1 MNQYFREDPI
11 VAVSTSTQSQ
21 SAIGIIRI
29 TGFTS
34 LDFLKPLC
42 GLSRVKP
49 RYAHYITLK
58 DNLETLDDGLL
69 LYFPAPHSFTGE
81 NVIEFHVHGNPFNL
95 ERIVSL
101 LIKDFGFLKAF
112 PGEFTYRALRNKKM
126 NLTQVE
132 GLDLL
137 LNATSSFGLSQAT
150 KIMNNE
156 LFDEY
161 ESLRKIYIS
170 LRSAIELSIDFSED
184 VGEDEV
190 QELIKKHTIAFSKAI
205 DILYKRTEG
214 DLNNLLTPKIGLFGQ
229 TNAGKSTLF
238 NFLVGQD
245 RAIVSDIHGTTR
257 DFVSEYI
264 YINSQA
270 YQLIDTAGLRESND
284 VIEKEGIERGRKL
297 IAHSLLKFH
306 LIDATTWDG
315 TLNEV
320 EPSAYI
326 FTHVDLLKEADIA
339 SLQRRIC
346 KLTKPVF
353 ISGPMGAPSRLG
365 PIEPVS
371 EKVGPMG
378 ASNIPT
384 SGPIEPDNKDFNIGP
399 IGPQCNYQFGPM
411 GPVLFFNGPMGAE
424 FIEDIGPM
432 GANEGS
438 SSGPIEPV
446 YSLNQMISDTYSLL
460 SRNNPIPLSR
470 HRDVILD
477 IYDKFSGFKQN
488 IFNNVDLGIISHEIN
503 LLSVPIDELLGVTSP
518 DDVLDNI
525 FSNFCIGK

>member
-11 VAVSTSTQSQ
+11 VAVSTSTQSK

-29 TGFTS
+29 SGFTS

-49 RYAHYITLK
+49 RFAHYIALK
-58 DNLETLDDGLL
+58 NESETLDDGLL

-81 NVIEFHVHGNPFNL
+81 NVIEFHVHGNPFNM
-95 ERIVSL
+95 ERIVDL
-101 LIKDFGFLKAF
+101 LINEYGFLKAY

-161 ESLRKIYIS
+161 ESLRQIYIS

-190 QELIKKHTIAFSKAI
+190 VELIHRHTNAFAVAI
-205 DILYKRTEG
+205 EKLYKRTEG
-214 DLNNLLTPKIGLFGQ
+214 DLNNLLTPKIGLYGQ

-270 YQLIDTAGLRESND
+270 YQLIDTAGLRESDD
-284 VIEKEGIERGRKL
+284 VIEREGIKRGKKL
-297 IAHSLLKFH
+297 ISNSLLKFH
-306 LIDATTWDG
+306 LIDASTWDG
-315 TLNEV
+315 SLAEI

-326 FTHVDLLKEADIA
+326 FTHVDLLKDADIA
-339 SLQRRIC
+339 TLRQQTL
-346 KLTKPVF
+346 KLNKPVF
-353 ISGPMGAPSRLG
+353 ISGPMGAAAKVG

-371 EKVGPMG
+371 ENSGPMG
-378 ASNIPT
+378 A
-384 SGPIEPDNKDFNIGP
+384 EFHIGP
-399 IGPQCNYQFGPM
+399 IGPEVDFKFGPI
-411 GPVLFFNGPMGAE
+411 GPVLFFNGPIGAE
-424 FIEDIGPM
+424 FIKDFGPM
-432 GANEGS
+432 GAKDGS
-438 SSGPIEPV
+438 GGPIGPKESY
-446 YSLNQMISDTYSLL
+446 YSLNNLISDTYIEL
-460 SRNNPIPLSR
+460 SSTNPIPLSR
-470 HRDVILD
+470 HRDVISD
-477 IYDKFSGFKQN
+477 IYNKFIEFKQN
-488 IFNNVDLGIISHEIN
+488 VFNNADLGIVSHEIN
-503 LLSVPIDELLGVTSP
+503 MLALSIDELLGVTSP

>member
-29 TGFTS
+29 TGFNS
-34 LDFLKPLC
+34 LDFLKALC
-42 GLSRVKP
+42 GLKKIKP
-49 RYAHYITLK
+49 RYAHYVALK
-58 DNLETLDDGLL
+58 KGDEVLDDGILL
-69 LYFPAPHSFTGE
+69 FFPGPNSFTGE

-95 ERIVSL
+95 ERIVSHL
-101 LIKDFGFLKAF
+101 MSEFGFLKAF

-156 LFDEY
+156 LFSEY
-161 ESLRKIYIS
+161 VVLRDIYIS

-190 QELIKKHTIAFSKAI
+190 LELIHKHTLAFEKVI
-205 DILYKRTEG
+205 QDLYRRTEG
-214 DLNNLLTPKIGLFGQ
+214 DLNNLLTPKIGLYGQ

-264 YINSQA
+264 YIDSQA
-270 YQLIDTAGLRESND
+270 YQLIDTAGLRESD
-284 VIEKEGIERGRKL
+284 DLIEMEGIKRGKQL
-297 IAHSLLKFH
+297 IQNSLLKFY
-306 LIDATTWDG
+306 LIDATTWTG
-315 TLNEV
+315 IKAEV
-320 EPSAYI
+320 DPSAYI
-326 FTHVDLLKEADIA
+326 FTHVDMLESTDLEGFL
-339 SLQRRIC
+339 SNVVQLNS
-346 KLTKPVF
+346 PVF
-353 ISGPMGAPSRLG
+353 ISGPMGASSIVG
-365 PIEPVS
+365 PIEPG
-371 EKVGPMG
+371 KKFGPMG
-378 ASNIPT
+378 A
-384 SGPIEPDNKDFNIGP
+384 KFNIGP
-399 IGPQCNYQFGPM
+399 MGPEIEYKFGPM

-424 FIEDIGPM
+424 YISGPM
-432 GANEGS
+432 GADKRN
-438 SSGPIEPV
+438 GPIEPF
-446 YSLNQMISDTYSLL
+446 YSLNQMITDSYNLL
-460 SRNNPIPLSR
+460 SISNPIPVSR
-470 HRDVILD
+470 HRDVIGD
-477 IYDKFSGFKQN
+477 IYRKFSLFKQN
-488 IFNNVDLGIISHEIN
+488 VFNTPDLGIISHEIN
-503 LLSVPIDELLGVTSP
+503 MLAVSIDELLGVTSP